1 MVDVIIASVNI
12 SEQEREY
19 KLVTESVA
27 VADLT
32 PFGNLQPPPSTF
44 NHYQPS
50 SMTVKHNQEPPTFN

>member
-1 MVDVIIASVNI
+1 MIDVIASVNI

-32 PFGNLQPPPSTF
+32 PFGNLQPPSTF